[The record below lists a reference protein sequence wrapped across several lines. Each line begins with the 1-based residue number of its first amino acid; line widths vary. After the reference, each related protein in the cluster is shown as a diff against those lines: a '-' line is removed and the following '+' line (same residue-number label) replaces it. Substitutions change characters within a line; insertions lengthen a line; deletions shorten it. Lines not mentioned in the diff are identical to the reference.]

1 MEREGREKGACGR
14 RPVLKASVMDDD
26 KEDRTSRRLQHGNV
40 IEQSQ
45 HGQHYPTQ
53 LKDYMRQT
61 TAPTSFI
68 TTLMDR
74 KPVPITYRSTPLSA
88 NSTRARCGSS
98 SPKSLLLELQPG
110 YRGTPPTRLEM
121 ATSVDD
127 PSPDRMIQPVVKRG
141 RTSVVGEGA
150 RPLRLRGGGSDA
162 NGGAR
167 APNQNGSRSASTSVS
182 ATSEHDA
189 VGQTRESTTSSSS
202 FDLQQYQAYGA
213 NGPMVLQPQPVPL
226 VTTTRNSSSSHL
238 TGSSNT
244 SEHDLSS
251 QGWKSGTHP
260 GPGFIATH
268 AYQPVPLVAQHPID
282 TPYATAG
289 PAVIAPYP
297 QQLESHSRSHQP
309 PPRAYS
315 VSDSVTSSGTSYNG
329 YGQPS
334 GEGRARGPP
343 ENGGVNKGKGKALE
357 EDDSAVM
364 SGGEFK

>member
-1 MEREGREKGACGR
+1 M
-14 RPVLKASVMDDD
+14 SVMD

-40 IEQSQ
+40 IEQCQ
-45 HGQHYPTQ
+45 HGQHYPTE
-53 LKDYMRQT
+53 LKTHMRQT
-61 TAPTSFI
+61 TAPTSFM
-68 TTLMDR
+68 TTLMEST
-74 KPVPITYRSTPLSA
+74 PVRFTLRSTPLSA
-88 NSTRARCGSS
+88 NTTRCSARRGSS
-98 SPKSLLLELQPG
+98 SPESLLPQMQPR
-110 YRGTPPTRLEM
+110 YRGIQSTRLEM
-121 ATSVDD
+121 TTPVDD
-127 PSPDRMIQPVVKRG
+127 LRSDWMIQPVVKGG

-162 NGGAR
+162 DGGAR

-226 VTTTRNSSSSHL
+226 VTTTRHSSSSHL

-268 AYQPVPLVAQHPID
+268 PYQPVPLVAQHHID
-282 TPYATAG
+282 PTYAAAG

-364 SGGEFK
+364 SGGEYI